1 VGGFSTRNSK
11 NQFTTFLPFLNLNE
25 AERIVEKFAVD
36 LQEEGLRAI
45 QAEANLP
52 QDLCFPFA
60 ILTGLAESKTG
71 GEEIDL
77 VFKKAEASQKE
88 IARVYCEIRR

>member
-1 VGGFSTRNSK
+1 
-11 NQFTTFLPFLNLNE
+11 
-25 AERIVEKFAVD
+25 
-36 LQEEGLRAI
+36 
-45 QAEANLP
+45 
-52 QDLCFPFA
+52 
-60 ILTGLAESKTG
+60 LAESKAG